1 MSLGL
6 IYIGLL
12 GLGVLYALAAT
23 VMGWFSDIGG
33 DDITIDAGGHFD
45 VGHAHPVSG
54 TTVATFI
61 TGFGGGGI
69 VGHFVLDRPTL
80 ESLLIA
86 TVSGF
91 ALSAAAYGV
100 LSIVFRHT
108 QAGGEFHLGDL
119 AGSEAEVTLGI
130 PAGGTGQVAIL
141 VKGQRELA
149 SARASDGTAIPKN
162 HGVVIERVV
171 GSTLYVKPRVD

>member
-1 MSLGL
+1 MTLGL

-33 DDITIDAGGHFD
+33 DDITIDADGHLD
-45 VGHAHPVSG
+45 AGHGHPVSG

-69 VGHFVLDRPTL
+69 IAHYWLQRSTI

-86 TVSGF
+86 TAAGLVL
-91 ALSAAAYGV
+91 AAAAYGI
-100 LSIVFRHT
+100 LSVVFRHT
-108 QAGGEFHLGDL
+108 QAGSEFRFGDL
-119 AGSEAEVTLGI
+119 AGSEAEVTIQI

-149 SARASDGTAIPKN
+149 SARATDGAVIPKN
-162 HGVVIERVV
+162 AGVVIERAV
-171 GSTLYVKPRVD
+171 GSTLYVKPRGD